1 MIIEQMPLSRQLD
14 MVFRELKEEL
24 ASLAS
29 GTIFMQIRNNLIGK
43 FGVKQYSA
51 GADDANEEGI
61 SAGLTEPHLQALH
74 RIGNVSLSRKR
85 WTHGELL
92 LQFALRHNV
101 LSADVIVESN
111 YNMANLLDKPE
122 AGRSGRGA
130 R

>member
-43 FGVKQYSA
+43 FGVKQHSA
-51 GADDANEEGI
+51 GAEQSVESNDLL
-61 SAGLTEPHLQALH
+61 GLTDRHLHAL
-74 RIGNVSLSRKR
+74 RLMGNASLSRRR

-92 LQFALRHNV
+92 LQFALRHNE
-101 LSADVIVESN
+101 LSADVILESN
-111 YNMANLLDKPE
+111 YNMANLLDKPTS
-122 AGRSGRGA
+122 RQRP
-130 R
+130 